1 MPGAICK
8 VRIGIMKDKF
18 LRDSIY
24 VMETNID
31 DMSPVIYETVFEKL
45 YSAGALEVFLTPV
58 QMKKVRPGILLT
70 ALIPKNKL
78 KKIAEVIFRETT
90 SFGIRYYEAKR
101 LKLLRKIGENK
112 GEWGRIR
119 VNKGY
124 IGKELVKI
132 SPEYNDCRE
141 IASKKNIPLKN
152 II

>member
-1 MPGAICK
+1 
-8 VRIGIMKDKF
+8 MKNK
-18 LRDSIY
+18 LLKDSIY
-24 VMETNID
+24 VVETNID

-45 YSAGALEVFLTPV
+45 YNAGALEVFLTPV

-90 SFGIRYYEAKR
+90 SFGMRYYEAKR
-101 LKLLRKIGENK
+101 LKLLRKTWEK
-112 GEWGRIR
+112 KEKWGKMR

-141 IASKKNIPLKN
+141 IAYKKNTPIKD

>member
-1 MPGAICK
+1 
-8 VRIGIMKDKF
+8 MKKKF
-18 LRDSIY
+18 LKDTIY
-24 VMETNID
+24 VIETNID

-45 YSAGALEVFLTPV
+45 YGAGALEIFLTPV

-90 SFGIRYYEAKR
+90 SFGVRYHEVKR

-112 GEWGRIR
+112 EKWGKIR

-124 IGKELVKI
+124 IAKELVRV
-132 SPEYNDCRE
+132 SPEYNDCRK
-141 IASKKNIPLKN
+141 IASKKNTPLKN

>member
-1 MPGAICK
+1 
-8 VRIGIMKDKF
+8 MKGNF
-18 LRDSIY
+18 LRDNIY
-24 VMETNID
+24 VVETNID

-101 LKLLRKIGENK
+101 LKLLRKTWEKNEKLGK
-112 GEWGRIR
+112 IR
-119 VNKGY
+119 MNKGY

-132 SPEYNDCRE
+132 SPEYNDCRK
-141 IASKKNIPLKN
+141 IASKKNSPLKN